1 MHCRNM
7 LEIRTRYAVK
17 IVNKRPRNL
26 LNKIQNVFINGKQV
40 KTDKITQI
48 FVCMTTK
55 MTTKQLYSSVCVY
68 GGILF
73 VNYYCVCYHTVCHLW
88 RRLHVTRDAVNR
100 NSQLCLG
107 IEVFFNSHCQCVGL
121 LQICAITYEAICR
134 YFPTLG
140 STCSRDVSGISRP
153 IAAMLCGRKIMCLG
167 WLQRLFAEGILGC
180 DDTTRQNRYFF
191 VDQLVVECVESW
203 KQCCCPR
210 GQIYKCLS
218 LNVKVLVNFWGLL
231 SSAMRHTY
239 KMLIIYE
246 LAWCYH
252 AAKIFFL
259 HKIMIY
265 TFFALL
271 DTFSRTLVGAVHKN
285 QETAFSASIESRTPN
300 ASDSSIS

>member
-1 MHCRNM
+1 MS
-7 LEIRTRYAVK
+7 LFPYARLDMFSWCLWHFSADCSHVMWSENNVPRLTTK
-17 IVNKRPRNL
+17 IVWGRN
-26 LNKIQNVFINGKQV
+26 F
-40 KTDKITQI
+40 
-48 FVCMTTK
+48 
-55 MTTKQLYSSVCVY
+55 
-68 GGILF
+68 
-73 VNYYCVCYHTVCHLW
+73 
-88 RRLHVTRDAVNR
+88 RL
-100 NSQLCLG
+100 S
-107 IEVFFNSHCQCVGL
+107 
-121 LQICAITYEAICR
+121 
-134 YFPTLG
+134 
-140 STCSRDVSGISRP
+140 
-153 IAAMLCGRKIMCLG
+153 
-167 WLQRLFAEGILGC
+167 
-180 DDTTRQNRYFF
+180 DDTTRQNWYFF
-191 VDQLVVECVESW
+191 VDEFVVECVESW